1 MRRRGRIIG
10 VVLSVPEEVSLLAN
24 RIRREYDPNFTRIGP
39 HVTVLP
45 PREVFQ
51 TRRRVRASVA
61 RVAKATRPIRIVL
74 GRIRTF
80 SPVMPVVF
88 ASLKRGVA
96 PLGKLHRRLASG
108 VLRGHEAFPYVPHL
122 TLGQSLD
129 PARLRRALAFS
140 RRLFEERPEKR
151 WSADHL
157 IVVERVSE
165 EVWIPHSPFPL
176 DGART
181 GIAPAVSRTTSAAR
195 RRKTGKA
202 RR

>member
-1 MRRRGRIIG
+1 MRRRGRVIG
-10 VVLSVPEEVSLLAN
+10 VVLTVPAEISLLAN

-61 RVAKATRPIRIVL
+61 RVAKATRPIPIVL

-88 ASLKRGVA
+88 ASLKRGVV
-96 PLGKLHRRLASG
+96 PLGNLHRRLASG

-129 PARLRRALAFS
+129 PARLRRALALS
-140 RRLFEERPEKR
+140 RTLFEERPEKR

-165 EVWIPHSPFPL
+165 DVWIPHPPFPL
-176 DGART
+176 AGART
-181 GIAPAVSRTTSAAR
+181 RKAAPRSRASPAPKPR
-195 RRKTGKA
+195 RRKA
-202 RR
+202 